1 MTDPWGRREFGPV
14 APLDIGCGTLL
25 PLRWSD
31 LCAVYHYD
39 HNFSCAPNL
48 VEDKPFEMHVLVAT
62 TRGRWD
68 YFGKRGMADID
79 GSTAVVGVS
88 GDRYGCRHDKRFGDS
103 NLVASLRRFAL
114 DEDDEPLFDHEVVR
128 VDASTAVRLAVAAE
142 HDDDFDSR
150 LFELFDV
157 ASAISLRDARRGV
170 HGRLRMQRVK
180 RLIEDHA
187 FEELSLAQIAACA
200 GMSPFGC
207 LHQFKAQ
214 LGTTPHAYRSAL
226 RLQRA
231 RTLLRKT
238 SLPIGEIGVRVG
250 IADPAYFSRWF
261 SKMAGASPRTFRTL
275 G

>member
-1 MTDPWGRREFGPV
+1 MRRECGPV

-39 HNFSCAPNL
+39 HNFSCAPNV

-68 YFGKRGMADID
+68 YFGKRGMADVD
-79 GSTAVVGVS
+79 SSTAVVGVS

-114 DEDDEPLFDHEVVR
+114 DEDDEPLFDHEVVP
-128 VDASTAVRLAVAAE
+128 VDAATAVRLAVAADNDE
-142 HDDDFDSR
+142 EFDST
-150 LFELFDV
+150 LFELFDF
-157 ASAISLRDARRGV
+157 ASAGSLRDDLRRL

-180 RLIEDHA
+180 RFIEDHA
-187 FEELSLAQIAACA
+187 FEDLTLAQIAACV

-214 LGTTPHAYRSAL
+214 LGTTPHAYRRAL
-226 RLQRA
+226 RLRRA
-231 RTLLRKT
+231 RALLRTT
-238 SLPIGEIGVRVG
+238 SLPIGEIGARVG

-261 SKMAGASPRTFRTL
+261 TKAAGCTPRGFRAF